1 MYFIWRPQQQL
12 RLDPKFLG
20 TVPEKGFATS
30 IAPLMSESTANI
42 QGVGE
47 YTDCCA
53 KLSAPVSGYKTDEFP
68 TEEVRAVVTRYI
80 DAMRE
85 IATSLLDI
93 LVIVFEIP
101 EENLTEMRRLGIDA
115 TSLQRFLYF
124 PDVPDDR
131 VAEEM
136 QMRMAPHQDIDLLT
150 LDYHIPACNGFES
163 LEAEINDAYRLLV
176 GIWTSHLEAIA
187 PFKYIEYGVY
197 ADLVILC
204 PKPYSI
210 Y

>member
-1 MYFIWRPQQQL
+1 MYFIWPPQQQL

-53 KLSAPVSGYKTDEFP
+53 KLSAPVSGYKTEEFP
-68 TEEVRAVVTRYI
+68 TEEVRAVVTRYV

-101 EENLTEMRRLGIDA
+101 EENLTQMRRLGVDA

-136 QMRMAPHQDIDLLT
+136 QMRIWINLRDPFCFLGVWVSFYLGNKDLFFFLRECGLRYGSPSRYRSPHAGLSHPGLQ
-150 LDYHIPACNGFES
+150 
-163 LEAEINDAYRLLV
+163 RLRV
-176 GIWTSHLEAIA
+176 T
-187 PFKYIEYGVY
+187 
-197 ADLVILC
+197 
-204 PKPYSI
+204 
-210 Y
+210 